1 MFGDLIVGSRI
12 RYLDGTTWIGGVIKS
27 LEPVVLQL
35 EDNSQI
41 NTTRDVLACGFEEHL
56 IERQ

>member
-1 MFGDLIVGSRI
+1 VGDLTVGSRI

-27 LEPVVLQL
+27 LEPVVLQF

-41 NTTRDVLACGFEEHL
+41 HTTPEVLANGLNEHL